1 MLEWLTLWR
10 ADGSGDRSGSS
21 LLIRIDICRVAN
33 GAHRS
38 RRALRACQRLTTN
51 PETPASILVL
61 GEDFGR
67 SGDDHLSTSATWP
80 TSPEPSRGRAVRTS
94 APSSNLCLSM
104 SGRLPQTGQPTPA
117 WGATA
122 VDEPDRVTRAR
133 ERAAE
138 AKAHELEAHRRAE
151 ELHEEAAVTLERLGR
166 RDLAQAA
173 RGRAQRARELY
184 AEALREQA
192 EADERATGHD
202 GK

>member
-1 MLEWLTLWR
+1 
-10 ADGSGDRSGSS
+10 
-21 LLIRIDICRVAN
+21 
-33 GAHRS
+33 
-38 RRALRACQRLTTN
+38 
-51 PETPASILVL
+51 
-61 GEDFGR
+61 
-67 SGDDHLSTSATWP
+67 
-80 TSPEPSRGRAVRTS
+80 
-94 APSSNLCLSM
+94 M

-166 RDLAQAA
+166 RDLAQAP
-173 RGRAQRARELY
+173 RRRAQRARELY
-184 AEALREQA
+184 AEALREQTEA
-192 EADERATGHD
+192 LRKQDEADERATGHD

>member
-1 MLEWLTLWR
+1 M
-10 ADGSGDRSGSS
+10 
-21 LLIRIDICRVAN
+21 
-33 GAHRS
+33 
-38 RRALRACQRLTTN
+38 
-51 PETPASILVL
+51 P
-61 GEDFGR
+61 
-67 SGDDHLSTSATWP
+67 
-80 TSPEPSRGRAVRTS
+80 GRAVCPALGPGTVNTVACQQATRGKRWSLRSRPCMTIAGHRPAQVPGWLAVRLRLGVMPAPSGQIPPPWAGWENEAPTTRAARRPVPGHAPGGTS

-166 RDLAQAA
+166 RDLARAA
-173 RGRAQRARELY
+173 L
-184 AEALREQA
+184 
-192 EADERATGHD
+192 
-202 GK
+202 